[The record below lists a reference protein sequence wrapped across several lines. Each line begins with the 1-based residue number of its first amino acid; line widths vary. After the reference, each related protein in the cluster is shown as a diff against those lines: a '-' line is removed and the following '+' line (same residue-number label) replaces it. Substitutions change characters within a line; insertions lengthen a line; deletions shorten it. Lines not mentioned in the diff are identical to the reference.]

1 MNEQQR
7 QGIRQIL
14 EHELRPAMGCT
25 EPIAVAYTAALARTL
40 LGRMPEHMQ
49 VDCSGNIVKNVKGV
63 TVPNSGGR
71 KGIDT
76 AAVMGVISGRSDLE
90 LEVLNVVTPQ
100 DMEEVERLKA
110 QGFCECRLIEG
121 VPNLYVQVTV
131 TGGGESAVVA
141 IQDAHTNIVKKVK
154 NGQVLFEKEQLQAG
168 DLYTMEKEYLN
179 IHDILEFGETEPV
192 EDLRSLLEEQCRD
205 NWNVAMEGLSK
216 PYGAGVGYTLMANR
230 KEGDL
235 RTYCKAAAAAG
246 SDARMNG
253 CALPVVINSG
263 SGNQGITVSVPV
275 MVYARETG
283 CGEEKMYRALAISN
297 LLAIHQKKYIGKLSA
312 YCGAVSAASAAGA
325 AGKSAAPASS
335 RAAEAAGPL
344 EAVEAAS
351 AGPAARAP
359 RPSRGRRRGPPPAPP
374 VPAPAGAVPEQ
385 DGTEHVGGI
394 GHAVVPLAVGGIAH
408 AVQHAGNHQEN
419 HQQDHHR
426 AQHLS
431 GAAAAVDLVPTV
443 VQIAQA
449 VVVQVELVD
458 PVKEV
463 QHPHAKVSGHGV
475 LIEVAVQIGGHL
487 AIRHG
492 VVRPHRQIA
501 VPVFRVHHQ
510 DAVGGGQLD
519 LNPQIVGVVADVLRQ
534 GGHRGH
540 GDEAVVP
547 LHPVGVV
554 QGDLVLLGVREHIRT
569 VADPVQVGAG
579 GQRGV
584 QIRRGG
590 RHSLRLSAPPP
601 ADSNGGGDHQHR
613 EQDGHPCFSKNFHG
627 VSISQV

>member
-230 KEGDL
+230 KKGDL

-325 AGKSAAPASS
+325 AIAWLRGGDEETVANVLVNALVNDGGILCDGAKASCAAKIASGL
-335 RAAEAAGPL
+335 EAAFL
-344 EAVEAAS
+344 AVDLAEKGYRFPDGEGLCAAS
-351 AGPAARAP
+351 AEDTLRRVGYVAR
-359 RPSRGRRRGPPPAPP
+359 
-374 VPAPAGAVPEQ
+374 
-385 DGTEHVGGI
+385 VGMASTDVEILKIMTG
-394 GHAVVPLAVGGIAH
+394 
-408 AVQHAGNHQEN
+408 QTQ
-419 HQQDHHR
+419 
-426 AQHLS
+426 
-431 GAAAAVDLVPTV
+431 VDED
-443 VQIAQA
+443 Q
-449 VVVQVELVD
+449 
-458 PVKEV
+458 
-463 QHPHAKVSGHGV
+463 
-475 LIEVAVQIGGHL
+475 
-487 AIRHG
+487 
-492 VVRPHRQIA
+492 
-501 VPVFRVHHQ
+501 
-510 DAVGGGQLD
+510 
-519 LNPQIVGVVADVLRQ
+519 
-534 GGHRGH
+534 
-540 GDEAVVP
+540 
-547 LHPVGVV
+547 
-554 QGDLVLLGVREHIRT
+554 
-569 VADPVQVGAG
+569 
-579 GQRGV
+579 
-584 QIRRGG
+584 
-590 RHSLRLSAPPP
+590 
-601 ADSNGGGDHQHR
+601 
-613 EQDGHPCFSKNFHG
+613 G
-627 VSISQV
+627 VSC